1 MENAM
6 IKKSIY
12 ILALLIMCCNV
23 VFAREHEVDWYEG
36 YHNTSLRIEELVEK
50 SKSGNPWELI
60 ADEMDKND
68 WFIDGSEWDRAY
80 VPEEIEELREK
91 AMEREKDLEFSISS
105 ELSNDDKQYL
115 RDLHSY
121 YEKIE
126 FNNYFRK
133 YKKTVYII
141 VGIFI
146 VMLILIFLLKKW
158 FIILI
163 GLPIIIGLS
172 FTFLPNVIQKN
183 SRQSDVFNYLSNKT
197 TNNIS
202 TKTLQE
208 NDLNSIDKYNIN
220 HNVSK
225 IMNDYLIKTYLSVKC
240 KVENISLNEFNLF
253 TDEDI
258 LIFRSEYGGTMTNGN
273 YINNRFDYSLFE
285 YTDGEA
291 MSKDDMKHI
300 YDNITEEDIND
311 FKKGIFLDKFID
323 RISNDVKYL
332 SWKELENVKFGD
344 FLMEVV
350 RESYF
355 GFLKPGLDRDILY
368 SLRYWYIDGE
378 NSRDINL
385 PYGIVLH
392 YDKTSYVKKDIKEFD
407 YSNAYFLNENIR
419 NQENNTVYRSI
430 RTYPYVESVDYNN
443 KQDLFIYYYDSNDKR
458 HGLCTDI
465 EFVDEGIFKKNQMY
479 FHPLNILYDVK
490 PATVSMEYVGN
501 K

>member
-23 VFAREHEVDWYEG
+23 VFANEVDWYEG
-36 YHNTSLRIEELVEK
+36 YHNTSLKIGELVEK

-68 WFIDGSEWDRAY
+68 WYIDGSEWDRAY
-80 VPEEIEELREK
+80 VPEEIEELMEK
-91 AMEREKDLEFSISS
+91 AMDREKDIDITISN
-105 ELSNDDKQYL
+105 ELFHDDKQYL
-115 RDLHSY
+115 NELHKY
-121 YEKIE
+121 DEEIE
-126 FNNYFRK
+126 SSNYFQN
-133 YKKTVYII
+133 YKMTVYVI
-141 VGIFI
+141 VGLFI
-146 VMLILIFLLKKW
+146 VMIVLIIIFKKW
-158 FIILI
+158 FIVLI
-163 GLPIIIGLS
+163 GLPIMIGLS
-172 FTFLPNVIQKN
+172 LTFLPSLLQKN
-183 SRQSDVFNYLSNKT
+183 SRQSDIFNYLSNKT

-202 TKTLQE
+202 IKTLQE

-225 IMNDYLIKTYLSVKC
+225 IINDYLIKTYLSVKC

-258 LIFRSEYGGTMTNGN
+258 LIFRSEYGSTMTNGN

-378 NSRDINL
+378 ESRDIEL

-419 NQENNTVYRSI
+419 NQENNVIYKSI
-430 RTYPYVESVDYNN
+430 MSYPFVESVDYNN
-443 KQDLFIYYYDSNDKR
+443 KQDLFIYYYDSNDER

-465 EFVDEGIFKKNQMY
+465 EFIDEGLFKKNQMY
-479 FHPLNILYDVK
+479 FHPLDILYDVK
-490 PATVSMEYVGN
+490 PATVSMEYVGD